1 MYCPRCGAK
10 AADTARFCPKCGQAL
25 TAPVSVP
32 RPAPTPP
39 PVSQSLAGKASK
51 NRKDAKNGSR
61 MVSLLPVLALL
72 LALGAAVLVCG
83 NARSRTAPDEALLE
97 DSHVSA
103 SELMAEGNA
112 AYSREDYELALEFY
126 LRAIELF
133 PDEGDARS
141 RAGDACFR
149 LDREEEALGH
159 YQAALMLYGDG
170 TLPLQSAQ
178 NYYHLTEDK
187 EGGA

>member
-10 AADTARFCPKCGQAL
+10 AADAARLCPKCGQAL
-25 TAPVSVP
+25 KNTVATPP
-32 RPAPTPP
+32 PAPTPP
-39 PVSQSLAGKASK
+39 PVTESLAGKASK
-51 NRKDAKNGSR
+51 SRKDTKGGSR
-61 MVSLLPVLALL
+61 MVSLFPVLALL
-72 LALGAAVLVCG
+72 LALGAALLVCG
-83 NARSRTAPDEALLE
+83 NARSRTAPDEGLL
-97 DSHVSA
+97 DASDVSA

-133 PDEGDARS
+133 PEEGDARS